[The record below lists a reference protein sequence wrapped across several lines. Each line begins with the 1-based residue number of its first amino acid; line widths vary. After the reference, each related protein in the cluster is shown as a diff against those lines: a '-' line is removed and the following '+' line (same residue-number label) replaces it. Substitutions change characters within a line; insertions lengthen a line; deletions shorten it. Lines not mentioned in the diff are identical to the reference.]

1 MNIHAQAQGCS
12 WLFESALAITENLW
26 KYDSK
31 ERNEGEKEHE
41 KSKNSG
47 IGVVVF

>member
-12 WLFESALAITENLW
+12 WLFESALAITENMW

-31 ERNEGEKEHE
+31 ENEHE
-41 KSKNSG
+41 KR
-47 IGVVVF
+47 

>member
-12 WLFESALAITENLW
+12 WLFESALAITENMW

-31 ERNEGEKEHE
+31 ERHE
-41 KSKNSG
+41 VKFRNRSCCFPINS
-47 IGVVVF
+47 